1 MAATPNP
8 YTCRHP
14 SVDCPVSYTYTH
26 SQHANIRIYS
36 LPDPPSF
43 SKHMH
48 THRCTHS
55 NSKGQIHGL
64 WSRQKVVNSCATRC
78 ATSQDSSKGWCTLS
92 LFTCRDSRQNRSM
105 CSLLHSSNLALL
117 LSFVQGS
124 SAHIEAYRD
133 RRWRRGL
140 VNNEWMQSSEVLSWG
155 RFLREKWIAR
165 IACYLHFAI
174 RVMSRGSGIVPCVW
188 W

>member
-1 MAATPNP
+1 MIEHGNEKREKTEASILCTTSEIMAATPNP
-8 YTCRHP
+8 YTCKQP
-14 SVDCPVSYTYTH
+14 SVDCTVSYTCTH

-92 LFTCRDSRQNRSM
+92 LFTCRDSRQTVACAVRCTHQIWH
-105 CSLLHSSNLALL
+105 CSCHSFKAVVKTSRRTDIEDGAGAWSTTNGCNLLKSSP
-117 LSFVQGS
+117 
-124 SAHIEAYRD
+124 
-133 RRWRRGL
+133 
-140 VNNEWMQSSEVLSWG
+140 EVL
-155 RFLREKWIAR
+155 FFMKNE
-165 IACYLHFAI
+165 FQE
-174 RVMSRGSGIVPCVW
+174 
-188 W
+188 